1 MGMISKLKQNFFHR
15 SINDI
20 EQYYCSLENDYVYRK
35 LAIEMC
41 IDIIANAMLKVDFR
55 TYEKN
60 KRVKNEMYYRLN
72 VSPNGKQNSS
82 EFYKELIRKLFYD
95 NEVLIVSPS
104 AANSELYIADDFSCD
119 DRALKLSKFSGVQ
132 IDGYLLNRTFN
143 EDEVIYLKLSDAKT
157 IGLINSYYASYGK
170 LLSAAINNYKR
181 TNARRYVLKG
191 DLFTPQDRSGQSK
204 VNKMMT
210 DQFKGFME
218 ADNAGA
224 AYLLQDSFELKDFS
238 DTAKADS
245 RDIKNLFDDV
255 LDTTAAAMH
264 IPKGIL
270 KGDIAGLSD
279 QIDSFLMF
287 CIHPIVALI
296 SDEFNLKLFE
306 MDEYLAGNFVKA
318 DTTSI
323 KETDITS
330 MATALDKLFAIG
342 AVSVNDVSEKVGT
355 DPINEDWANKRYVT
369 KNYQEAKLM
378 IENQDLKGGEK
389 NDENEQPK
397 QIRI

>member
-1 MGMISKLKQNFFHR
+1 MGMISKLKQNFFHH

-104 AANSELYIADDFSCD
+104 SSNSELFIADDFACD
-119 DRALKLSKFSGVQ
+119 YRALKPSKFSGVQ
-132 IDGYLLNRTFN
+132 IDGYPLNRVFD

-191 DLFTPQDRSGQSK
+191 DLFSPQDRSGQSK

-238 DTAKADS
+238 DTTKADS

-296 SDEFNLKLFE
+296 NDEFNLKLFE
-306 MDEYLAGNFVKA
+306 MDEYLDGSFVKA

-323 KETDITS
+323 KETDITT

-355 DPINEDWANKRYVT
+355 DPIDEDWANKRYVT

-378 IENQDLKGGEK
+378 IENQDSKGGDK
-389 NDENEQPK
+389 DDKKEQPK

>member
-20 EQYYCSLENDYVYRK
+20 EQYYCSLENDYVYRE

-119 DRALKLSKFSGVQ
+119 DRALKPSKFSGVQ
-132 IDGYLLNRTFN
+132 IDGYLLNRTFD

-191 DLFTPQDRSGQSK
+191 DLFSPQDRSGQSK

-210 DQFKGFME
+210 DQFKAFME

-224 AYLLQDSFELKDFS
+224 AYLLQDSFELQDFS
-238 DTAKADS
+238 DKAKADS

-264 IPKGIL
+264 VPKGIL

-323 KETDITS
+323 KETDITA

-355 DPINEDWANKRYVT
+355 DPIDEDWANKRYVT

-378 IENQDLKGGEK
+378 IENQDSKGGDKDDEK
-389 NDENEQPK
+389 EQPK

>member
-20 EQYYCSLENDYVYRK
+20 EQYYCSLENDYVYRE

-41 IDIIANAMLKVDFR
+41 IDIIANAILKVDFR

-119 DRALKLSKFSGVQ
+119 DRALKPSKFSGVQ
-132 IDGYLLNRTFN
+132 IDGYLLNRTFD

-191 DLFTPQDRSGQSK
+191 DLFSPQDRSGQSK

-210 DQFKGFME
+210 DQFKAFME

-224 AYLLQDSFELKDFS
+224 AYLLQDSFELQDFS
-238 DTAKADS
+238 DKAKADS

-264 IPKGIL
+264 VPKGIL

-306 MDEYLAGNFVKA
+306 MDEYLAGNFVKT

-323 KETDITS
+323 KETDITT

-355 DPINEDWANKRYVT
+355 DPIDEDWANKRYVT

-378 IENQDLKGGEK
+378 IENQDSKGGDK
-389 NDENEQPK
+389 NDEKEQPK